1 MIDNELRDRI
11 KDANDIVD
19 VIGEFVTL
27 RKRGINYLGICPFHP
42 DRTPSMTVSS
52 SRQSFKCFVCGKGGD
67 VIEFLQEHENM
78 SFYEAVSWL
87 GHRVGIEV
95 PKPVF
100 TDEEAAKIASARRSA
115 LQ

>member
-27 RKRGINYLGICPFHP
+27 RKRGINYLGICPFHA

-52 SRQSFKCFVCGKGGD
+52 SRQSFKCFVCGKVEMLSSFFRNTRICHSTKLSLGLD
-67 VIEFLQEHENM
+67 V
-78 SFYEAVSWL
+78 
-87 GHRVGIEV
+87 G
-95 PKPVF
+95 
-100 TDEEAAKIASARRSA
+100 
-115 LQ
+115 